1 MKYILF
7 LLVFPFFA
15 VYGNTVQLTKEL
27 CQIEETQNYSDQNI
41 RKAAAALTH
50 RHYRVRFA
58 AMRVLIQAGK
68 RCPEATPALL
78 DTIKN
83 PPQKHLPGFAVTTL
97 LVTEPDAF
105 AILEK
110 FYDTASS
117 DWKQTLANAL
127 WNLPGV
133 PEKFR
138 KKLRW
143 SESGYKKNA
152 PSQLANGGFENGLEN
167 WELICRDGAAGKIV
181 LQNKIVRS
189 GSKALQI
196 EKSNGLGYL
205 ELRSKKLVE
214 IPANKTCF
222 FRGFYHSSNAP
233 AESLLLFRLLD
244 ERGADIPENQWNT
257 PRGNYIRRTFS
268 YTRTSPPGVW
278 QKNLMTLKSMP
289 RPRRCRPVIRIYGNP
304 VTLYLDDLT
313 LPSPL
318 WTLPS

>member
-1 MKYILF
+1 MEISPVERLQGCVLMKYILF
-7 LLVFPFFA
+7 LLVFPLFA

-58 AMRVLIQAGK
+58 AMRILIQAGK

-110 FYDTASS
+110 FYDSATS

-143 SESGYKKNA
+143 SESGFKKNA

-196 EKSNGLGYL
+196 EKSNGLGFL
-205 ELRSKKLVE
+205 ELRSKKLVRS
-214 IPANKTCF
+214 PQMKPVF
-222 FRGFYHSSNAP
+222 S
-233 AESLLLFRLLD
+233 
-244 ERGADIPENQWNT
+244 ADIT
-257 PRGNYIRRTFS
+257 IRTTLRQNRCCCSACRMNAARIFQTANGIRAGGTIS
-268 YTRTSPPGVW
+268 DGLSVTQELLRREPGR
-278 QKNLMTLKSMP
+278 K
-289 RPRRCRPVIRIYGNP
+289 I
-304 VTLYLDDLT
+304 
-313 LPSPL
+313 
-318 WTLPS
+318 